1 MSQQQQKNRIK
12 LKYYD
17 FNFSYVSEIMWY
29 MYVHHMLPVLTSPQG
44 MQENWT
50 ISHLP
55 LLA

>member
-44 MQENWT
+44 MQEN
-50 ISHLP
+50 
-55 LLA
+55 